1 VAKRFAAE
9 GAKVAV
15 LSLTPAHVDRTVSEI
30 ETAGGVAIGVV
41 CDISNPDQIT
51 SAVER
56 VAAAFGQIDILVNN
70 AFDPST
76 VVSLEA
82 SLLATPRSRSTSRP
96 PASRVPGGC
105 PNSRLYSRLN
115 CEASS

>member
-1 VAKRFAAE
+1 AE

-15 LSLTPAHVDRTVSEI
+15 LSLTPANVDRTVSEL
-30 ETAGGVAIGVV
+30 EAAGGVAIGVV

-56 VAAAFGQIDILVNN
+56 VVAAFGQIDILVNN

-76 VVSLEA
+76 VM
-82 SLLATPRSRSTSRP
+82 
-96 PASRVPGGC
+96 
-105 PNSRLYSRLN
+105 
-115 CEASS
+115 SSVVDLSVEQLRRQFDTGPIACLRMMQ